1 MEVNKLRLFINEGI
15 CKRKWNNNVIIH
27 KKNGVVTLKIP
38 NYNEATYKQTYM
50 EFIIPHIEE
59 SMLKTDVWMY
69 NLVLEECTENRIV
82 FSEKYDSCTGE
93 IYALIRSTEV
103 VPDDVY
109 IPKEKSK
116 NVKVIRR
123 IRFVDD
129 ECDLGDFLS
138 NVYFI
143 KIKLD
148 RKEKLP
154 LYLTYEDSKNL
165 WKAIVFSR
173 NVEGT
178 WVANTEIKP
187 AKNDEGEYIS
197 LSELT

>member
-1 MEVNKLRLFINEGI
+1 
-15 CKRKWNNNVIIH
+15 
-27 KKNGVVTLKIP
+27 
-38 NYNEATYKQTYM
+38 
-50 EFIIPHIEE
+50 
-59 SMLKTDVWMY
+59 MY
-69 NLVLEECTENRIV
+69 LI
-82 FSEKYDSCTGE
+82 CTGE

-154 LYLTYEDSKNL
+154 VYLTYEDSENL

-178 WVANTEIKP
+178 WIANTEIKP
-187 AKNDEGEYIS
+187 DKNEGKYIS
-197 LSELT
+197 LSELM

>member
-109 IPKEKSK
+109 IPKEKSTEFLK
-116 NVKVIRR
+116 ASAFFILLPSITV
-123 IRFVDD
+123 
-129 ECDLGDFLS
+129 LFLS
-138 NVYFI
+138 LYQFH
-143 KIKLD
+143 KHKL
-148 RKEKLP
+148 
-154 LYLTYEDSKNL
+154 
-165 WKAIVFSR
+165 
-173 NVEGT
+173 
-178 WVANTEIKP
+178 
-187 AKNDEGEYIS
+187 
-197 LSELT
+197 

>member
-1 MEVNKLRLFINEGI
+1 
-15 CKRKWNNNVIIH
+15 
-27 KKNGVVTLKIP
+27 
-38 NYNEATYKQTYM
+38 
-50 EFIIPHIEE
+50 
-59 SMLKTDVWMY
+59 MY

-154 LYLTYEDSKNL
+154 VYLTYEDSENL

-178 WVANTEIKP
+178 WIANTEIKP
-187 AKNDEGEYIS
+187 DKNEGKYIS
-197 LSELT
+197 LSELM

>member
-1 MEVNKLRLFINEGI
+1 MRFFINKGI
-15 CKRKWNNNVIIH
+15 CKRKYNGNVSVRQKDGI
-27 KKNGVVTLKIP
+27 VTLRIP
-38 NYNEATYKQTYM
+38 NYDEVTKEQQYV

-59 SMLKTDVWMY
+59 SMLKTDLWIY
-69 NLVLEECTENRIV
+69 NLVLEEITENRIV

-93 IYALIRSTEV
+93 IYALIRSTEF

-116 NVKVIRR
+116 DVKVIRR

-154 LYLTYEDSKNL
+154 VYLTYEDSKNL
-165 WKAIVFSR
+165 WKAIVFAR
-173 NVEGT
+173 NAEGV
-178 WVANTEIKP
+178 WIANTEIKP
-187 AKNDEGEYIS
+187 EKNYDGKYIS
-197 LSELT
+197 LSELM

>member
-1 MEVNKLRLFINEGI
+1 MRFFINKGI
-15 CKRKWNNNVIIH
+15 CKRKYNANVSVRQKDGI
-27 KKNGVVTLKIP
+27 VTLRIP
-38 NYNEATYKQTYM
+38 NYDEVTKEQQYV
-50 EFIIPHIEE
+50 EFIIPHNEE
-59 SMLKTDVWMY
+59 SMLKTDLWIY
-69 NLVLEECTENRIV
+69 NLVLEEITENRIV

-93 IYALIRSTEV
+93 IYALIRSTEF

-116 NVKVIRR
+116 DVKVIRR

-154 LYLTYEDSKNL
+154 VYLTYEDSKNL
-165 WKAIVFSR
+165 WKAIVFAR
-173 NVEGT
+173 NAEGV
-178 WVANTEIKP
+178 WIANTEIKP
-187 AKNDEGEYIS
+187 EKNYDGKYIS
-197 LSELT
+197 LSELM